1 MHTATEKKIA
11 APDRITPQ
19 ATDFG
24 QVKRPARALLGWMQ
38 REQAQKI
45 QAGQRADVH
54 LPEHEERA
62 TRARMSGR
70 RSSTWS

>member
-1 MHTATEKKIA
+1 MHIATGKKIA
-11 APDRITPQ
+11 APNNTTREGS
-19 ATDFG
+19 DFG